1 MNVESGKTKDV
12 QTNLG
17 TDLEKQTVRITHPKG
32 DGKNRESFL

>member
-17 TDLEKQTVRITHPKG
+17 TDLENKRLELLIQKG
-32 DGKNRESFL
+32 TGKNRESFL